1 MLDKHEMLVFKKF
14 GKTYEI
20 KFVKFCESSAKPT
33 SNVLRKNH
41 QRVIEE
47 LTCDLDRLVVSRNEK
62 TQTGPVIKVRDLVQK
77 ELATAKP
84 NLENRGVAKCYR
96 NTSTFKYESS
106 KNVLIVGTSISDQSL
121 DVDEIQMLMQECQF
135 ERIKCFTIL
144 REDGT
149 INSELNLEEMLPVQV
164 KAKRYDIIVIEI
176 GCNEAS
182 IMVSI

>member
-1 MLDKHEMLVFKKF
+1 M
-14 GKTYEI
+14 
-20 KFVKFCESSAKPT
+20 
-33 SNVLRKNH
+33 
-41 QRVIEE
+41 
-47 LTCDLDRLVVSRNEK
+47 
-62 TQTGPVIKVRDLVQK
+62 
-77 ELATAKP
+77 
-84 NLENRGVAKCYR
+84 
-96 NTSTFKYESS
+96 
-106 KNVLIVGTSISDQSL
+106 LIVGTSISDQSL

-135 ERIKCFTIL
+135 EKIKCFKIK